1 MATNLQVNASTQ
13 QAVGAFNA
21 LAASIANATNQFNQ
35 LNRTMQNG
43 TGNAN
48 RYANATTAI
57 NSGFNNL
64 ISLAKMAANVMTTLG
79 TGIQLVFT
87 SLLRELDKLQGFNA
101 IMSVTTKSTEDVANS
116 FDFLRKTADRL
127 GLPFDALTSNYAKL
141 VAALP
146 AGTEGLRTAEK
157 AFLGVSMAARTLHAT
172 NQDTQLMF
180 YAITQIA
187 SKGIVSMEE
196 LRRQLGE
203 KLPGVIQIAAK
214 ALNTIPEE
222 LEKAIR
228 KGIVSS
234 EKFLPIFGDALIR
247 TFGDSSQKA
256 SESVSAS
263 INRLTNVWVDF
274 VKQVLDSGAGQAI
287 VGVFDALRE
296 KLSDPYLI
304 QRFAELIKFLADRFT
319 SFISNLTADDIRNG
333 FDTFTHAI
341 EAVIIVMDK
350 LIKAFTWVINNGA
363 KAGALIGAAGGAA
376 VGAVAGPYG
385 MVAGAVVGGAAGAYA
400 GSALSPS
407 ADQLAQRASSDSIA
421 RETQAQKAREQA
433 LLKFNELIPLLQKF
447 NGLNTLNG
455 LENLFKAENLNTKT
469 LTDLNTILNSKDF
482 KSNADRNQAVKD
494 YAKYGTILGSQSN
507 ILKDV
512 TTSSNK
518 KTGEERKLDA
528 SFNRAVG
535 LDANFFDEWNRY
547 NTLFA
552 QAKLSTEQL
561 TEAQAK
567 LLAAQPFMEEAAKKE
582 KDSIEAYNKGAQV
595 SIDLAFR
602 QVAVKEKIARQ
613 LDDELRMAGMR
624 QEDQQ
629 LEASYTQV
637 INEYNDVGISLTE
650 EQNTALRNKLI
661 LIQQI
666 KDVTAAEN
674 AVIAQTVDK
683 YKAQIL
689 QQQAIQKALKD
700 PTSGLTQQ
708 MATDLVVQQDPNMQG
723 SQQWIDAQK
732 RSLDDY
738 YSYVDGLRNRDLI
751 SNETAEQAKAKAKL
765 TYSKQSLD
773 QASDFFGNLAT
784 LSESGNKK
792 LAAIGKAAAIAQA
805 SIKAYVAINEALASA
820 PPPLN
825 YALAAAVGVAAFANV
840 SKIAGF
846 QEGGYTGNGGTSEI
860 AGVTHGKEFV
870 VNASATSRNRSLL
883 EAMNRG
889 YDFDISKMV
898 PKEVPGYAIGGFVQ
912 QANYNPPPV
921 QNVLAQSTS
930 PNVSI
935 IVNNNAPDTKTTRE
949 ERDGPNGKEI
959 EITIERVVNKNINTG
974 GSIASTMESKYGLNR
989 AQSLS
994 Y

>member
-1 MATNLQVNASTQ
+1 
-13 QAVGAFNA
+13 
-21 LAASIANATNQFNQ
+21 
-35 LNRTMQNG
+35 MQNG

-101 IMSVTTKSTEDVANS
+101 IMSVTTKSSNDVANS
-116 FDFLRKTADRL
+116 FEFLRKTAGRL

-341 EAVIIVMDK
+341 ETVIVVLDK

-407 ADQLAQRASSDSIA
+407 SDQLAQRNSSDAIA
-421 RETQAQKAREQA
+421 RESQIQKAREQE

-455 LENLFKAENLNTKT
+455 LDNLFKAENLNTKT
-469 LTDLNTILNSKDF
+469 LTDLNAILNSKDY
-482 KSNADRNQAVKD
+482 KTNNDRNQALKD
-494 YAKYGTILGSQSN
+494 YAKYGTVMGSQSN
-507 ILKDV
+507 TLSDV
-512 TTSSNK
+512 TNGNGK
-518 KTGEERKLDA
+518 KTSEERKLDA

-547 NTLFA
+547 NKLFA
-552 QAKLSTEQL
+552 QAKLSTEDL
-561 TEAQAK
+561 EKAQAK
-567 LLAAQPFMEEAAKKE
+567 LLKAQPFMEEAAKKE
-582 KDSIEAYNKGAQV
+582 KKALEELNKGTELQIELALKQV
-595 SIDLAFR
+595 EA
-602 QVAVKEKIARQ
+602 KEKVNRQ
-613 LDDELRMAGMR
+613 LSDELNLAGLR

-629 LEASYTQV
+629 IESRMMQI
-637 INEYNDVGISLTE
+637 INDYNDVGISLTRQ
-650 EQNTALRNKLI
+650 QNDALREKITLI
-661 LIQQI
+661 ERTKEL
-666 KDVTAAEN
+666 TAAEN
-674 AVIAQTVDK
+674 AVISQTVDK

-689 QQQAIQKALKD
+689 QQQAIKQLLQD
-700 PTSGLTQQ
+700 PSSGLTQER
-708 MATDLVVQQDPNMQG
+708 ATDFVVQQDPNMQG

-732 RSLDDY
+732 RSLEDY
-738 YSYVDGLRNRDLI
+738 YSYVDGLRNSDLI
-751 SNETAEQAKAKAKL
+751 STETAEQAKAKAKI
-765 TYSKQSLD
+765 TYNKQSLD
-773 QASDFFGNLAT
+773 QAADFFGNLAT

-805 SIKAYVAINEALASA
+805 SIKAYEAINVALASA

-825 YALAAAVGVAAFANV
+825 YVLAAGVGIAAFANV

-846 QEGGYTGNGGTSEI
+846 QQGGYTGNGGTSDV

-883 EAMNRG
+883 EAINRG
-889 YDFDISKMV
+889 YDFDVSKMV
-898 PKEVPGYAIGGFVQ
+898 PNEIPGYAVGGFVQ
-912 QANYNPPPV
+912 SVNYNQTITPS
-921 QNVLAQSTS
+921 QNTLAQSTS
-930 PNVSI
+930 PNVQI
-935 IVNNNAPDTKTTRE
+935 IVNNNAPDTKATQQ

-974 GSIASTMESKYGLNR
+974 GSIASTMEAKYGLNR

>member
-1 MATNLQVNASTQ
+1 
-13 QAVGAFNA
+13 
-21 LAASIANATNQFNQ
+21 
-35 LNRTMQNG
+35 
-43 TGNAN
+43 
-48 RYANATTAI
+48 
-57 NSGFNNL
+57 
-64 ISLAKMAANVMTTLG
+64 
-79 TGIQLVFT
+79 
-87 SLLRELDKLQGFNA
+87 
-101 IMSVTTKSTEDVANS
+101 
-116 FDFLRKTADRL
+116 
-127 GLPFDALTSNYAKL
+127 
-141 VAALP
+141 
-146 AGTEGLRTAEK
+146 
-157 AFLGVSMAARTLHAT
+157 
-172 NQDTQLMF
+172 
-180 YAITQIA
+180 
-187 SKGIVSMEE
+187 
-196 LRRQLGE
+196 
-203 KLPGVIQIAAK
+203 
-214 ALNTIPEE
+214 
-222 LEKAIR
+222 
-228 KGIVSS
+228 
-234 EKFLPIFGDALIR
+234 
-247 TFGDSSQKA
+247 
-256 SESVSAS
+256 
-263 INRLTNVWVDF
+263 
-274 VKQVLDSGAGQAI
+274 
-287 VGVFDALRE
+287 
-296 KLSDPYLI
+296 
-304 QRFAELIKFLADRFT
+304 
-319 SFISNLTADDIRNG
+319 
-333 FDTFTHAI
+333 
-341 EAVIIVMDK
+341 
-350 LIKAFTWVINNGA
+350 
-363 KAGALIGAAGGAA
+363 
-376 VGAVAGPYG
+376 
-385 MVAGAVVGGAAGAYA
+385 
-400 GSALSPS
+400 
-407 ADQLAQRASSDSIA
+407 
-421 RETQAQKAREQA
+421 
-433 LLKFNELIPLLQKF
+433 
-447 NGLNTLNG
+447 
-455 LENLFKAENLNTKT
+455 
-469 LTDLNTILNSKDF
+469 
-482 KSNADRNQAVKD
+482 
-494 YAKYGTILGSQSN
+494 
-507 ILKDV
+507 LKDV